1 KRYAMPLTDT
11 AIRQAKPQAKPYKL
25 TDERGLFLLVQPSG
39 SKLWRFK
46 YRHQGKEKLL
56 ALGKYPD
63 VSLAAARKRRDA
75 AREQVAAELD
85 PSATR
90 KASKRADKVAAVN
103 TFEAVARAWWAQW
116 RTDRTEGTASGAIR
130 SLE

>member
-1 KRYAMPLTDT
+1 MPLTDT

-56 ALGKYPD
+56 ALGVRNVP
-63 VSLAAARKRRDA
+63 VVAETPGGQSEARKR
-75 AREQVAAELD
+75 LD
-85 PSATR
+85 RFLT
-90 KASKRADKVAAVN
+90 KRLDDYV
-103 TFEAVARAWWAQW
+103 TEANQP
-116 RTDRTEGTASGAIR
+116 DDE
-130 SLE
+130 